1 MRTILP
7 LLIPL
12 VLTGVMVFSIVDLL
26 TIDNSRI
33 KHLPKFTWI
42 ILVIL
47 LSFVGSLLWFFLG
60 RERLEPRENGRYGSG
75 GIASRPRA
83 KPRPAGPLAPDDD
96 PEFLQRLRRERE
108 QQERIRRLE
117 ERLGELGDDDKPKDA
132 KDQKDTKD
140 TP

>member
-7 LLIPL
+7 LLVPL
-12 VLTGVMVFSIVDLL
+12 ILTGVMVFSIVDLL
-26 TIDNSRI
+26 TIDRSRI

-42 ILVIL
+42 VLVIL

-60 RERLEPRENGRYGSG
+60 RERLEPREHGRVRPG
-75 GIASRPRA
+75 GGTGTARSR
-83 KPRPAGPLAPDDD
+83 PRPAGPLAPDDD

-117 ERLGELGDDDKPKDA
+117 ERLTELGDDEKPKDT
-132 KDQKDTKD
+132 KDTKD